1 MSPERNVLIDEEL
14 YYDLQDLVNDLNTY
28 LAENQEVITDGTTD
42 LVERAIELIDR
53 TMFAYEGSMEVPSE
67 DERPE

>member
-1 MSPERNVLIDEEL
+1 MPERNVLIDEEL

-28 LAENQEVITDGTTD
+28 LAENQELLESESTD

-53 TMFAYEGSMEVPSE
+53 TMFAYEGSIEVPDE
-67 DERPE
+67 DARPE